1 MMNIKE
7 LREMLSEN
15 FELLKADKLERN
27 KAKEMSNTAGK
38 IISTVTTELKYQS
51 HLGQKKIID
60 FLEYEHKT
68 NK

>member
-7 LREMLSEN
+7 LRTMLAEN

-38 IISTVTTELKYQS
+38 IIATVTTELKYQN
-51 HLGQKKIID
+51 HLGQKKKID
-60 FLEYEHKT
+60 FLEYD